1 MKSLLEIFKKPLNH
15 ENQLVPPINL
25 ILKNLKTEREREER
39 ERREREKRE
48 REERE
53 EREREMIKKCVCM
66 YMRMCGV
73 YKRVERC
80 CYQKMQIYT
89 DLAWTL

>member
-39 ERREREKRE
+39 ERREKSEKREKRE
-48 REERE
+48 RK
-53 EREREMIKKCVCM
+53 ERERE
-66 YMRMCGV
+66 
-73 YKRVERC
+73 RVTHARS
-80 CYQKMQIYT
+80 
-89 DLAWTL
+89 